1 MIIKPDDAAE
11 ATLEVQILPGLVDI
25 NKPWTFVE
33 YSGVVEGK
41 IFVCGKN
48 IEVIKL
54 TTTADNLNNP
64 SWGH

>member
-1 MIIKPDDAAE
+1 MRIKPDDAAE
-11 ATLEVQILPGLVDI
+11 STLEVQLLPGLVDI
-25 NKPWTFVE
+25 NKPWIFVE
-33 YSGVVEGK
+33 YVSVVEGNR
-41 IFVCGKN
+41 FVCGKN